1 MTTPESGPQGERRS
15 FGARMPALRQAAQ
28 FVRTYCARQGWENE
42 VEQRL
47 TLVLEE
53 LFTNT
58 VRHGHQGDCEACVHI
73 TLLAGDDGVSV
84 LYEDEAPAFDSV
96 AAGQSAAALLDLPT
110 AERPSGGM
118 GLALVLGM
126 SSHARHEPLA
136 AGNRLYLHF
145 AWRPQCRPRAPDS
158 GAGPTRPG

>member
-1 MTTPESGPQGERRS
+1 MTTPESGLPGERRS
-15 FGARMPALRQAAQ
+15 FGARMQELRQATQ
-28 FVRTYCARQGWENE
+28 FVQTFCARQGWESE
-42 VEQRL
+42 LEQRL

-58 VRHGHQGDCEACVHI
+58 VRHGHRGDCEACVHV
-73 TLLAGDDGVSV
+73 TLFAGDDGVSV

-110 AERPSGGM
+110 AQRPSGGM

-126 SSHARHEPLA
+126 ASSARHERLA
-136 AGNRLYLHF
+136 GGNRLHLRF
-145 AWRPQCRPRAPDS
+145 ALRPQRRP
-158 GAGPTRPG
+158 